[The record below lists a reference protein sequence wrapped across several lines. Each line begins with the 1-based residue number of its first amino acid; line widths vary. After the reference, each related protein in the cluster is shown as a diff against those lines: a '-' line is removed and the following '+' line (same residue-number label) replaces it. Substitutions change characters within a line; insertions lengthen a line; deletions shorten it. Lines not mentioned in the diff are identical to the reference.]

1 MNAAKVC
8 SLVAQGQNVPRDCG
22 NRPGKAELWK
32 NVGRNVSVDQVL
44 ENFSAG
50 CERNRT
56 IGIRRGGV
64 TITLDFQVLKKESR
78 R

>member
-1 MNAAKVC
+1 MWG
-8 SLVAQGQNVPRDCG
+8 S
-22 NRPGKAELWK
+22 
-32 NVGRNVSVDQVL
+32 NVSIGQVL
-44 ENFSAG
+44 ENVSAR

-56 IGIRRGGV
+56 VGIRRGGV